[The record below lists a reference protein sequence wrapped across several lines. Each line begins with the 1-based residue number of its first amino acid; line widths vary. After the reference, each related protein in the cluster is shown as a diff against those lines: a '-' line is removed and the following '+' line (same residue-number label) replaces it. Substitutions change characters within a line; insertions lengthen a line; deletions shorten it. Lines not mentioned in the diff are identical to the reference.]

1 MEALLFLSVV
11 SVLILLY
18 STKLARK
25 VFVISLVYNIVWLIP
40 YEWDLYIAGRSVY
53 WSDAEY
59 YVNGSNRVVFSLFS
73 YSWFVNKL
81 SLMGLGTIEMR
92 FIMAFI
98 VSLVHAIHVDLFK
111 IRTLS
116 VGFVLLVIFNPFL
129 TLPITRLMKD
139 AYFLLFLGMTL
150 KLLDT
155 NLAVRYL
162 WLLLMYFIMPS
173 IRPWS
178 VVLPILFFLISVYQ
192 NMRFKFIALVFGLS
206 LSIIMLI
213 SQKETLIIW
222 YIFITEGKL
231 STYDLGLFNRF
242 LGVFRLLFSPGFYRL
257 IHPENYFLYYVNSL
271 LFSVGLGLLCN
282 YFLLANFKLRHLIRQ
297 LKYNTVLKYIYL
309 YIVVAIFIYS
319 FAYSG
324 SVEFRIK
331 ASILFPLIYALYGSI
346 RLNRKQLDWSL
357 LKFIVLIS
365 FFSVYAA

>member
-1 MEALLFLSVV
+1 MEALLLLSVFAAFVIV
-11 SVLILLY
+11 S

-40 YEWDLYIAGRSVY
+40 YEWDLYNVGRTVY

-59 YVNGSNRVVFSLFS
+59 YVNGSNRVVYSIFS
-73 YSWFVNKL
+73 YSWFVNNL
-81 SLMGLGTIEMR
+81 SLIGLGTSVMR

-116 VGFVLLVIFNPFL
+116 LGFLLLVIFNPFL
-129 TLPITRLMKD
+129 TLPLTRLMKD
-139 AYFLLFLGMTL
+139 AYFLLFLGVTF
-150 KLLDT
+150 KLFDT
-155 NLAVRYL
+155 KLSVRYL
-162 WLLLMYFIMPS
+162 WLMLMFFIMPS

-178 VVLPILFFLISVYQ
+178 VVLPIVFLLVSVYQ
-192 NMRFKFIALVFGLS
+192 IKRFKLVAIILGLS
-206 LSIIMLI
+206 LATIMLM
-213 SQKETLIIW
+213 SQKDSLIVW
-222 YIFITEGKL
+222 YVFITEGKL

-242 LGVFRLLFSPGFYRL
+242 LGLFRLLFSPGFYRL
-257 IHPENYFLYYVNSL
+257 SHPENYFLYYVPSL

-282 YFLLANFKLRHLIRQ
+282 YFLLTNFRLGYFIRQ
-297 LKYNTVLKYIYL
+297 LKYNSVVKYIYM
-309 YIVVAIFIYS
+309 YIILAILIYS

-331 ASILFPLIYALYGSI
+331 ASILFPLIYALFGSL
-346 RLNRKQLDWSL
+346 RVNRRHLGWGL
-357 LKFIVLIS
+357 LKFIVILG